1 MAVPHNRMPLAG
13 RAPATPSA
21 PSSFSSSSSLS
32 VSAAPR
38 ARTGRVCAEPEGDTG
53 QTVLP
58 SVAGEVYDD
67 VVVPGGCDGGT
78 EPARLAIVLHLPV
91 RPTPAPLDHEDDPP
105 SGAAPGAS
113 GTVPLA
119 PARARRRGPLVRAA
133 AEQQHRRLARALH
146 PAAVDRS

>member
-1 MAVPHNRMPLAG
+1 MAVPHDRMPLAG

-21 PSSFSSSSSLS
+21 PFSSSSSLS

-58 SVAGEVYDD
+58 SVAGEVHDD
-67 VVVPGGCDGGT
+67 AVVVPGGCDGGT
-78 EPARLAIVLHLPV
+78 EPARLAIVLHFPV
-91 RPTPAPLDHEDDPP
+91 RPTPAPLDHEDDSL
-105 SGAAPGAS
+105 SGPVPVAS

-133 AEQQHRRLARALH
+133 AEQQRRRLARALH
-146 PAAVDRS
+146 PAVVDRS